1 MATPFKCPY
10 ELTLGQQFQGKIM
23 PAKKAELHAPETT
36 AISEDNLKS
45 LFKKTFGSVPETVLP
60 LKGDGSARRLFRL
73 RGAGRSVIGA
83 VGPDKLENTAF
94 VEFSKHFRR
103 EGLPVPE
110 IYACEL
116 SKNIYLEE
124 DLGDMTLFQFMLKE
138 RAGSG
143 LPASV
148 LAAYKKT
155 LDWLPRFQMKAGY
168 TLDYKYC
175 HPRESFDR
183 QSIMWDLNYFKY
195 YFLRLSKIQF
205 SEAKLEDDFNALASF
220 LLEAD
225 TSYFVYR
232 DFQSRNVMLRD
243 GEPYFIDYQ
252 GGRKGA
258 LQYDAASLLYDAKAD
273 IPPET
278 RRELLEYYLKTA
290 QIAGKVNKAGFM
302 RHYYAYVYI
311 RIMQALGAYGLRGFY
326 EGKTHFLQSVPY
338 AVKNIEWLLRYAE
351 MPVKLPELTRIF
363 KSMTASAYLRQFGAA
378 KSGLTVRVSSFSYRK
393 GLPADES
400 GHGGGFI
407 FDCRSLPN
415 PGREEKFAPQT
426 GRDAD
431 VRAFLAGLPQ
441 VGEFLE
447 GIFRLVDTA
456 VENYQ
461 SRNFTDL
468 MVSFGCTGGRHRSVY
483 CAERLYKHL
492 TEKYRMK
499 VELQHRELDLPAK
512 VL

>member
-1 MATPFKCPY
+1 
-10 ELTLGQQFQGKIM
+10 M
-23 PAKKAELHAPETT
+23 PAKKTELQAPEATT
-36 AISEDNLKS
+36 VSEDNLKA
-45 LFKKTFGSVPETVLP
+45 LFKKTFGSAVETIAP

-83 VGPDKLENTAF
+83 AGPDKLENTAF
-94 VEFSKHFRR
+94 IEFSKHFRK

-110 IYACEL
+110 IYASEL
-116 SKNIYLEE
+116 SRNIYLEE

-138 RAGSG
+138 RTGPD

-148 LAAYKKT
+148 KAAYKTT
-155 LDWLPRFQMKAGY
+155 LDWLPRFQMRAGR

-175 HPRESFDR
+175 HPRDSFDR

-195 YFLRLSKIQF
+195 YFLRLSKVPF
-205 SEAKLEDDFNALASF
+205 NEAKLEDDFSALTDF

-225 TSYFVYR
+225 TSYFIYR
-232 DFQSRNVMLRD
+232 DFQSRNIMLKD

-278 RRELLEYYLKTA
+278 RLELLEHYLIAA
-290 QIAGKVNKAGFM
+290 QFLGKVDKTGFM
-302 RHYYAYVYI
+302 RHFYAYVYI

-326 EGKTHFLQSVPY
+326 EGKAHFLQSVPY
-338 AVKNIEWLLRYAE
+338 AVKNIEWLLRNAE
-351 MPVKLPELTRIF
+351 VPVKLPELTRIF
-363 KSMTASAYLRQFGAA
+363 KSMAASSYLRQFGAV
-378 KSGLTVRVSSFSYRK
+378 KLGLTVRVSSFSYRK
-393 GLPADES
+393 GLPVDKS

-407 FDCRSLPN
+407 FDCRCLPN
-415 PGREEKFAPQT
+415 PGREKKFALLT
-426 GRDAD
+426 GKDAE
-431 VRAFLAGLPQ
+431 VQAYLAEKLR
-441 VGEFLE
+441 VGEFLK
-447 GIFRLVDTA
+447 GVFALVDAA

-483 CAERLYKHL
+483 CAEQLKKYL
-492 TEKYRMK
+492 TEKYKVK
-499 VELQHRELDLPAK
+499 VELSHRELETLSKEIP
-512 VL
+512 LI

>member
-1 MATPFKCPY
+1 
-10 ELTLGQQFQGKIM
+10 M
-23 PAKKAELHAPETT
+23 PAKKAELQAPEAL
-36 AISEDNLKS
+36 AISEDNLKF
-45 LFKKTFGSVPETVLP
+45 LFKKTFSSAPETFIP

-73 RGAGRSVIGA
+73 GGAGRSVIGA
-83 VGPDKLENTAF
+83 VGPDKLENAAF
-94 VEFSKHFRR
+94 LEFSRHFRK

-110 IYACEL
+110 IYAAEP

-138 RAGSG
+138 RTGSG

-148 LAAYKKT
+148 LTAYKKT
-155 LDWLPRFQMKAGY
+155 LDWLPRFQMQAGK

-175 HPRESFDR
+175 HPRDSFDR

-195 YFLRLSKIQF
+195 YFLRLSKLPF
-205 SEAKLEDDFNALASF
+205 SEAKLEDDFNALAAF

-225 TSYFVYR
+225 TSYFIYR

-258 LQYDAASLLYDAKAD
+258 LQYDVASLLYDAKAD

-278 RRELLEYYLKTA
+278 RLELLEHYLKA
-290 QIAGKVNKAGFM
+290 GQSAGKVDKAGFM
-302 RHYYAYVYI
+302 RYFYAYVYI

-338 AVKNIEWLLRYAE
+338 AVKNIEWLLRRADI
-351 MPVKLPELTRIF
+351 PVKLPELTRIF
-363 KSMTASAYLRQFGAA
+363 KSMAASSYLRQFGTT
-378 KSGLTVRVSSFSYRK
+378 KLGLTVRVSSFSYRK
-393 GLPADES
+393 GLPSDES
-400 GHGGGFI
+400 GHGGGFV
-407 FDCRSLPN
+407 FDCRYLPN
-415 PGREEKFAPQT
+415 PGREEKFAPRT
-426 GRDAD
+426 GQDAE
-431 VRAFLAGLPQ
+431 VQAYLAEKPQ
-441 VGEFLE
+441 VGEFLK
-447 GIFRLVDTA
+447 GVFALVDA
-456 VENYQ
+456 AAENYQ

-483 CAERLYKHL
+483 CAEQLKKHL
-492 TEKYRMK
+492 KEKYGIK
-499 VELQHRELDLPAK
+499 TELSHRELGNPSKEIPLT
-512 VL
+512 